1 MRKIIVVFFLVFVAN
16 SLVAQNS
23 DNRGDYRIMFY
34 NVENLFDAKD
44 DSITL
49 DDDFTPNGRMHW
61 TFGKYKKKTNRV
73 AQVIMAVGEGR
84 IPEIIGLCEVENR
97 YVLEG
102 ITKYSPLKKF
112 KYEIIH
118 FESPDRR
125 GIDVAMLYQKDK
137 FEPLHTEALPVRL
150 DEKEEDTTRD
160 ILYVKGITTTSDT
173 LHIFVNHWPS
183 KYGGVLETIP
193 KRKKAAKTL
202 RAKTDSL
209 LRENSLAKILI
220 MGDLN
225 TEAERIPI
233 RETLGAKIKWDSFEE
248 AGLYNLSALWNK
260 QTGYGSHKYHGVWGT
275 LDHIIISNG
284 LVKGKGILHTTP
296 ADAHIYRA
304 EFLLEKDKAGGSK
317 PFRTNIGMKYND
329 GFSDHL
335 PVYLDLWRK

>member
-1 MRKIIVVFFLVFVAN
+1 MRKIVVVFFLVFVAN
-16 SLVAQNS
+16 SLVAQQTVK
-23 DNRGDYRIMFY
+23 RGDYRIMFY

-61 TFGKYKKKTNRV
+61 TFGKYKKKTNRI
-73 AQVIMAVGEGR
+73 AQVIMAVGERR

-137 FEPLHTEALPVRL
+137 FTPLHTEPLPVHL
-150 DEKEEDTTRD
+150 EKEGKSMTRD

-183 KYGGVLETIP
+183 KYGGALETIP

-233 RETLGAKIKWDSFEE
+233 RETLGAKIKWKDFKKT
-248 AGLYNLSALWNK
+248 GLYNLSALWNK

-304 EFLLEKDKAGGSK
+304 GFLLEKDKEGGSK